1 MMNLIY
7 PDWTGAPANVRAFF
21 TTRIG
26 GVSLA
31 PYDDGTSGAGGLN
44 TAMHV
49 GDDPAH
55 VAHNRAL
62 VRALLPADPA
72 WLNQVHGAAVV
83 DAASVTGIP
92 DADASFTTS
101 PNVVCVVQTA
111 DCLPVLLC
119 DAAGNAVA
127 AVHAGW
133 RSLAAGVIENTVH
146 RMRETGADEILAWL
160 GPAIGPHA
168 FEVGED
174 VLEAFAALSPHA
186 PNAFSPISGQP
197 AKYYADIY
205 ALARAALAQVG
216 VSRVAGG
223 GFCTV
228 TEKHRFYS
236 FRRDDVTGRMAGM
249 IWLE

>member
-1 MMNLIY
+1 MNLIY
-7 PDWTGAPANVRAFF
+7 PDWSGAPAKVRAFF
-21 TTRIG
+21 TTRNG

-44 TAMHV
+44 TATHV
-49 GDDPAH
+49 GDNPAH
-55 VAHNRAL
+55 VAQNRAR
-62 VRALLPADPA
+62 VRALLPAEPV

-83 DAASVTGIP
+83 DAAGATGIP
-92 DADASFTTS
+92 DTDASFTS
-101 PNVVCVVQTA
+101 RSNVVCVVQTA

-119 DAAGNAVA
+119 DAAGSAVA

-133 RSLAAGVIENTVH
+133 RSLAAGVIENTVR
-146 RMRETGADEILAWL
+146 RMREAGAGDILAWL
-160 GPAIGPHA
+160 GPAIGPQA

-186 PNAFSPISGQP
+186 PEAFRARPDQP
-197 AKYYADIY
+197 GKYFADIY

-216 VSRVAGG
+216 VARVSGG

-236 FRRDDVTGRMAGM
+236 FRRDDVTGRMAAL
-249 IWLE
+249 IWLD